1 MTKYRRF
8 VHLTGRQQGDC
19 LVPCARAFVCCILLL
34 GNKIAEQLKLPV
46 RIRMQSNPA
55 TFESRKSDVDKAA
68 YSPRRGMPPGS
79 GDPKTYGI
87 QNFVWILSYFIPFF

>member
-1 MTKYRRF
+1 
-8 VHLTGRQQGDC
+8 
-19 LVPCARAFVCCILLL
+19 
-34 GNKIAEQLKLPV
+34 
-46 RIRMQSNPA
+46 MQSNPA